1 MGKIEPNQSPRP
13 VSLLLWTPVPAS
25 PSASFLNTSVPLSF
39 SKAQSGKQ
47 RVFPR
52 RECPSGS
59 AGREGSANDQRRK
72 TELWDRDSNM
82 GKWQHCQLHEL
93 PCEGSRPFS
102 V

>member
-47 RVFPR
+47 RVLPVYGPSKERVPLRLSWER
-52 RECPSGS
+52 RVS
-59 AGREGSANDQRRK
+59 
-72 TELWDRDSNM
+72 
-82 GKWQHCQLHEL
+82 
-93 PCEGSRPFS
+93 
-102 V
+102 